1 MAKIILITGGARSGK
16 SSYALTRAESLST
29 KRLFVATCPKIDSE
43 MSERVRRHQVERK
56 GRGWVTLESE
66 TDLSTVF
73 REQAEGFEVVLIDCI
88 TLWVNNLLFSEEGHG
103 SPLDDHRISI
113 LCNEWLETSNR
124 FAGTVICVTN
134 EVGLGIVPDN
144 ALARRYRDLVGT
156 CNQLIGKNASEVIL
170 VSCGIP
176 LLLTQVKENKPV

>member
-16 SSYALTRAESLST
+16 SSYALHRAESLST
-29 KRLFVATCPKIDSE
+29 KRLFVATCPKIDPE
-43 MSERVRRHQVERK
+43 MSERVRRHQIERE
-56 GRGWVTLESE
+56 GRGWVTVESE

-73 REQAEGFEVVLIDCI
+73 KRQAEGFDVVLIDCI
-88 TLWVNNLLFSEEGHG
+88 TLWVNNILFAEEAHD
-103 SPLDDHRISI
+103 SAVDDYYIKA
-113 LCNEWLETSNR
+113 LCNDWLEACNQ

-156 CNQLIGKNASEVIL
+156 CNQLIGKNAHEVIL

-176 LLLTQVKENKPV
+176 LFLTQMENNGK